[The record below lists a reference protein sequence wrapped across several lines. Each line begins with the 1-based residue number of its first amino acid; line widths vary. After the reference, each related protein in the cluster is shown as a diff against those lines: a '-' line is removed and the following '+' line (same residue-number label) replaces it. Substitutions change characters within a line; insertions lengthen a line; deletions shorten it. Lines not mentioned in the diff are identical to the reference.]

1 MNTFTLSS
9 GEAVYALP
17 PPMFFQ
23 WCRRSTGMT
32 LAEFRKEID
41 AIDSKIIGLIAKRQQ
56 IAGKIARE
64 KAREG
69 HSVHDPGRTRE
80 VLSHAFD
87 QAVEQKINPVFVQEI
102 FTILIEMSEER
113 QHECFGEGNL
123 P

>member
-1 MNTFTLSS
+1 MNAFNLSFGEACYSLSS
-9 GEAVYALP
+9 LK
-17 PPMFFQ
+17 FFR

-41 AIDSKIIGLIAKRQQ
+41 TIDSKIIGLIAKRQQ

-64 KAREG
+64 KGREG
-69 HSVHDPGRTRE
+69 LPVHDAARTRE
-80 VLSHAFD
+80 VLGSVFD

-102 FTILIEMSEER
+102 FKILIEMSEER